1 MIALLAIGMIAHVI
15 ALMTMMTIMK
25 VLEAQMTTMCLLDV
39 EIVCLTGQCVCWLL
53 VVVDRTN
60 MQMDCPDL
68 SIQ

>member
-1 MIALLAIGMIAHVI
+1 MIAHV
-15 ALMTMMTIMK
+15 MTMMTIMK

-39 EIVCLTGQCVCWLL
+39 EIVCLTGQRVFSLL

-60 MQMDCPDL
+60 MQMDGLVL